1 MKKQGYENMILMDK
15 FHSIDEG
22 KGLQV
27 GKADFMA
34 NFHEIHAS
42 PVFQENSLN
51 KTSRKLQLREIDRQ
65 N

>member
-1 MKKQGYENMILMDK
+1 MVLMDK

-22 KGLQV
+22 KKLSV
-27 GKADFMA
+27 GKANYTQ
-34 NFHEIHAS
+34 NFKEIHAS

-51 KTSRKLQLREIDRQ
+51 KTARKHQLREIDRQ